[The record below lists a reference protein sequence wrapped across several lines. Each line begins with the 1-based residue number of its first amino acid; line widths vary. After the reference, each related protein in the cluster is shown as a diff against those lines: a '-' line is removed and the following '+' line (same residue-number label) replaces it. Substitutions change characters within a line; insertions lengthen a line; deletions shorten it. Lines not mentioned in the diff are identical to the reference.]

1 MNIDLVTG
9 YNINPEIFRAYDIR
23 GIVDNT
29 LTEQDVFLIGR
40 AIGTKT
46 LLLAKSSNKLSKQV
60 IIGRDGRL
68 SGVRLINQLQ
78 QGIISTGCDVIDLG
92 LVPTPLVYFA
102 VNLLN
107 ISSAVMLT
115 GSHNPPSYNGLKII
129 LAGKAI
135 YGNQILELQQ
145 IIVKHSFIQVNQ
157 DKLGKIIYK
166 DIINDYINYICN
178 NINIYRNRDKQIKLV
193 IDCGNG
199 VAGVVAEKLFT
210 ALGVKCIPLY
220 CEVDGN
226 FPNHHPD
233 PSIVENLQALQIA
246 VLEHSADL
254 GIAFD
259 GDGDRL
265 GVIDHNANIICPDL
279 YLMLFIKDILNNYHY
294 KNPSNSAPNIDP
306 VIIYDIKSTNS
317 LEKFIKNLGGVPL
330 MWKTGHSLIK
340 AKMEETCA
348 LLAGEMSGHVFFKDR
363 GLGFDDALYAAARLL
378 ELIGNT
384 KLSLHAMCVDL
395 PRNFSTPEIIIS
407 STEVQKHIIIK
418 KLIEIVNEKNAKIT
432 TIDGLRLD
440 FQDCWGV
447 IRMSNTTPNL
457 IARFEGINT
466 SALSKIQKIFKD
478 YLLTIDSNLALP
490 F

>member
-1 MNIDLVTG
+1 MNIDLVTD

-23 GIVDNT
+23 GIVDDT
-29 LTEQDVFLIGR
+29 LTEQDVFLIGQ

-46 LLLAKSSNKLSKQV
+46 LLLAKFSNKLSKQV

-78 QGIISTGCDVIDLG
+78 QGIRSTGCDVVDLG

-107 ISSAVMLT
+107 ISSAIMLT
-115 GSHNPPSYNGLKII
+115 GSHNPPNYNGLKII
-129 LAGKAI
+129 LASKAI
-135 YGNQILELQQ
+135 YGAQILELQQ
-145 IIVKHSFIQVNQ
+145 IIVKQKFMQVNK
-157 DKLGKIIYK
+157 DNLGKIIYK
-166 DIINDYINYICN
+166 DIINEYINYISN
-178 NINIYRNRDKQIKLV
+178 NINIYRHRDKPIKLV

-210 ALGVKCIPLY
+210 ALGAKCITLY

-246 VLEHSADL
+246 VLENSADL

-279 YLMLFIKDILNNYHY
+279 YLMLFIKDLLNNYHH
-294 KNPSNSAPNIDP
+294 KNPCNSDLNIAP
-306 VIIYDIKSTNS
+306 VIIYDIKSTNN
-317 LEKFIKNLGGVPL
+317 LEKFIENLGGIPL

-340 AKMEETCA
+340 AKMEETGA
-348 LLAGEMSGHVFFKDR
+348 LLAGEMSGHMFFKDR
-363 GLGFDDALYAAARLL
+363 GLGFDDALYTAARLL

-384 KLSLHAMCVDL
+384 KLSLYAMCVDL
-395 PRNFSTPEIIIS
+395 PRNISTPEIIIS
-407 STEVQKHIIIK
+407 STEIQKHIIIQ
-418 KLIEIVNEKNAKIT
+418 KLIGIVDEKNAKIT
-432 TIDGLRLD
+432 TIDGVRLD
-440 FQDCWGV
+440 FKDCWGL

-466 SALSKIQKIFKD
+466 TALSKIQKIFKD
-478 YLLTIDSNLALP
+478 YLLTIDANLALP